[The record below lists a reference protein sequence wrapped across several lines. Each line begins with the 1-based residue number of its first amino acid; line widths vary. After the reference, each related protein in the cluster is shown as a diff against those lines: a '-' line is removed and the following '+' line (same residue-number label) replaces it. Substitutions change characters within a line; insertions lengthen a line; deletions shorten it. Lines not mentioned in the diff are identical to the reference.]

1 MAIGFAYLKRFHTV
15 HIFADN
21 EGALKSLLDTSS
33 GRGTTIN
40 TCRILRDWFERDER
54 NHLVLHYCPSHSGV
68 DENEA
73 VDADVRFRVFNSG
86 RVGRPFPYSYA
97 FVRSGITDNLKL
109 EWKQMADANPS
120 AYWGRFYLRHPSFR
134 QLLHTGRYPL
144 KRLSCGP
151 DLAARFIRCVTAHA
165 PTGHY
170 RDRFRPR
177 HNESTLCWLHTG
189 RPTYHT
195 REHVLLECDRYERRF
210 RYSAIEELLQSLD
223 PFYEIERFLRDN
235 PSALSFDDAPRDH
248 I

>member
-1 MAIGFAYLKRFHTV
+1 MAIGFAYLKNFHRV

-21 EGALKSLLDTSS
+21 EGALESLLDTSS
-33 GRGTTIN
+33 GKPAN
-40 TCRILRDWFERDER
+40 LNACRILREWFERDER
-54 NHLVLHYCPSHSGV
+54 NHLFLHYCPSHSGV

-73 VDADVRFRVFNSG
+73 VDADVRYRVFNTRRLRG
-86 RVGRPFPYSYA
+86 RMSYSYA
-97 FVRSGITDNLKL
+97 FVRSGITDTAKYEWQKL
-109 EWKQMADANPS
+109 ADANPS
-120 AYWGRFYLRHPSFR
+120 AYWGRFYLRHPTFR
-134 QLLHTGRYPL
+134 QLLHTGRFPL

-170 RDRFRPR
+170 RDRFRHR
-177 HNESTLCWLHTG
+177 HNESTFCWRHSG

-195 REHVLLECDRYERRF
+195 REHVLLECDHYTRRH
-210 RYSAIEELLQSLD
+210 RYSSIEELLQSLD

-235 PSALSFDDAPRDH
+235 PTALSFADAPEDH